1 MLANNQKSHLG
12 LVCMVNSFSL
22 AYLECMYP
30 VPDSELEPDVKM
42 LLSENKCPKNS
53 AILNVLR
60 AEIVTC
66 QHRGFIHWK
75 GTWFHPRVVKFMGMM

>member
-30 VPDSELEPDVKM
+30 VADSELKPDVKM
-42 LLSENKCPKNS
+42 FLSKNKCPRNS
-53 AILNVLR
+53 TILNILGV
-60 AEIVTC
+60 E
-66 QHRGFIHWK
+66 
-75 GTWFHPRVVKFMGMM
+75 VVI

>member
-12 LVCMVNSFSL
+12 LVCMVNSLSL

-42 LLSENKCPKNS
+42 LLSKDKCLKNS
-53 AILNVLR
+53 TILNVLGV
-60 AEIVTC
+60 E
-66 QHRGFIHWK
+66 
-75 GTWFHPRVVKFMGMM
+75 VVM